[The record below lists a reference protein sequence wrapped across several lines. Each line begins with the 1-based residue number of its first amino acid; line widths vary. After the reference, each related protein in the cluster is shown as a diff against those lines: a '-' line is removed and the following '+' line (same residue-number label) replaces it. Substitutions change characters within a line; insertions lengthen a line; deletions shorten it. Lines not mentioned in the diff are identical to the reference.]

1 MEDVFSVYD
10 TGKMTY
16 GLVKV
21 SFGHMKC
28 LTCPENCSH
37 SQKLEDILKKYEK
50 MENSDIWDIVD
61 YINARLWKNS
71 NVTSELQ
78 CYSGKKIS
86 FVLPEHLRAKI
97 QETPENIFI
106 KESGKLKVVDMNAI
120 SCPNCDGCL
129 QDEKVLRQNI
139 LFLSKYKMVE
149 VECK

>member
-1 MEDVFSVYD
+1 
-10 TGKMTY
+10 
-16 GLVKV
+16 
-21 SFGHMKC
+21 
-28 LTCPENCSH
+28 
-37 SQKLEDILKKYEK
+37 

-61 YINARLWKNS
+61 YINARLCKNS